1 MSCQPET
8 LTFAQVVGNLDICL
22 SVLELD
28 SGIRFAA
35 IVSSKGKI
43 LAAEFREGTKPLLSL
58 QESEL
63 SVMQSLIRMS
73 IRRTLESRLGMK
85 IHVVAV
91 YQKVNRA
98 KISLFNKSGKCDCYL
113 MVSFEKQAHHVTII
127 NKKILP
133 FLEEIDR
140 GLKLSRTY

>member
-1 MSCQPET
+1 
-8 LTFAQVVGNLDICL
+8 LRKVVGNRDICL

-35 IVSSKGKI
+35 IASMEGKI
-43 LAAEFREGTKPLLSL
+43 LSAEFREGTKPLLSL

-63 SVMQSLIRMS
+63 SIMQSLIRMS
-73 IRRTLESRLGMK
+73 IRRTLESRLGK
-85 IHVVAV
+85 TIYAVAI

-98 KISLFNKSGKCDCYL
+98 TISLFNKLGKCDCYL
-113 MVSFEKQAHHVTII
+113 MVSFEKQADHVAII

-140 GLKLSRTY
+140 GLKNVH